1 MFLKKIDV
9 YNFRVLQ
16 MAAQQIQQRES
27 QVSNTALLVGAGLA
41 VASFIVLPAVAAR
54 LGVGS
59 SLTGAMRI
67 VLMKAST
74 NICNNSQ
81 HNNLQSLKDACSDD
95 AECQIQETA

>member
-1 MFLKKIDV
+1 MSQQ
-9 YNFRVLQ
+9 NTLQ
-16 MAAQQIQQRES
+16 QQ
-27 QVSNTALLVGAGLA
+27 SNISNGALLVGAGLA

-74 NICNNSQ
+74 RICNNTQ
-81 HNNLQSLKDACSDD
+81 DNNLQTLKESCSED
-95 AECQIQETA
+95 AECQLQSATH